1 MGLID
6 RCCIVL
12 EPMLAPLAV
21 DLRALRVLVGPDIK
35 IVPGR
40 AVMARVVAPQ
50 QPGGRGSLSIAGYLL
65 EAELPES
72 VRAGDDLRLVVSD
85 VSAERVLLAITDPRE
100 AAQAQQPD
108 ALQTAQ
114 AAQAQAQPV
123 HQQPAD
129 PSAIAPPPVPLPGGG
144 SVQVTDRDAG
154 GAGGRARDRHDVLLR
169 YNAPSLG
176 AVDLRFQ
183 LDTGALNLGVSL
195 PAGRPMQVAQADA
208 ERLRQALAAAIPGR
222 AVSVTVTS
230 RQEPLDLYA

>member
-21 DLRALRVLVGPDIK
+21 DLRALRVLVGPDIR

-50 QPGGRGSLSIAGYLL
+50 QPGARGSLSIAGYLL

-85 VSAERVLLAITDPRE
+85 VSAERVLLAITDPHDAE
-100 AAQAQQPD
+100 QPQQSQP
-108 ALQTAQ
+108 
-114 AAQAQAQPV
+114 AQPV
-123 HQQPAD
+123 HQQAPD
-129 PSAIAPPPVPLPGGG
+129 PSLAAAPAVPLPGGG
-144 SVQVTDRDAG
+144 SLQVTERDAG
-154 GAGGRARDRHDVLLR
+154 GASGGRGRDRHNVLLR
-169 YNAPSLG
+169 YNAPALG
-176 AVDLRFQ
+176 AMDMRFQ
-183 LDTGALNLGVSL
+183 MDATALHVGVTL
-195 PAGRPMQVAQADA
+195 APGRPLEHAQADA
-208 ERLRQALAAAIPGR
+208 ESLRQALAAAMPGR